1 MKRQRHNPLVTLT
14 VTQISLSRNKIILA
28 KVQRR
33 WLIAKFFADC
43 LEIQWFDCIFAATV
57 LATPLNDAYH
67 GGTSFLYMYMKYDK
81 QPIAL
86 SQQLKLLEQRGLMIQ
101 NEETALSQ
109 LQSISYFRLAS
120 YWHSMEV
127 PNSDKHQFLPDSDF
141 DDVIELYQFD
151 KKLRTLVFTSI
162 QDIEIALRTRIIQ
175 CFSLK
180 YGAFWF
186 MGARLFKNENIF
198 ATCLE
203 NIQKEVNRSNEDFL
217 KEHFKKYDEPSLPPV
232 WKTME
237 VVSFGT
243 LSKLYCNFNDTGV
256 KKQVARSF
264 GLPQYLYLESWM
276 KCASVL
282 RNYCAHHARLWNR
295 RFPIMPQLP
304 KRLPLK
310 WIDTSHIRPIKL
322 YAQLCC
328 LAYLEQSINPNS
340 QFKSG
345 IKALLANT
353 PQTTLKAMGFPA
365 NWREEALW
373 KD

>member
-1 MKRQRHNPLVTLT
+1 MIIWKFSDSIV
-14 VTQISLSRNKIILA
+14 SLQQQFSPRLSTMRTTA
-28 KVQRR
+28 GLR
-33 WLIAKFFADC
+33 
-43 LEIQWFDCIFAATV
+43 
-57 LATPLNDAYH
+57 
-67 GGTSFLYMYMKYDK
+67 FLYVYMKYDK

-86 SQQLKLLEQRGLMIQ
+86 LQQLKLLEQRGLIIQ
-101 NEETALSQ
+101 NEEIALSQ

-127 PNSDKHQFLPDSDF
+127 PNSDKHQFLPNSNF

-186 MGARLFKNENIF
+186 MDVRLFKNESIF
-198 ATCLE
+198 AACLE

-237 VVSFGT
+237 VISFGT

-256 KKQVARSF
+256 KKQVAKSF

-310 WIDTSHIRPIKL
+310 WIGTNCIRPIKL

-328 LAYLEQSINPNS
+328 LAYWEQSISPNS

-345 IKALLANT
+345 IKTLLSHT

-365 NWREEALW
+365 NWREEPLW

>member
-1 MKRQRHNPLVTLT
+1 MMSHR
-14 VTQISLSRNKIILA
+14 
-28 KVQRR
+28 
-33 WLIAKFFADC
+33 C
-43 LEIQWFDCIFAATV
+43 L
-57 LATPLNDAYH
+57 
-67 GGTSFLYMYMKYDK
+67 LY
-81 QPIAL
+81 
-86 SQQLKLLEQRGLMIQ
+86 
-101 NEETALSQ
+101 
-109 LQSISYFRLAS
+109 
-120 YWHSMEV
+120 
-127 PNSDKHQFLPDSDF
+127 
-141 DDVIELYQFD
+141 
-151 KKLRTLVFTSI
+151 
-162 QDIEIALRTRIIQ
+162 
-175 CFSLK
+175 
-180 YGAFWF
+180 
-186 MGARLFKNENIF
+186 
-198 ATCLE
+198 
-203 NIQKEVNRSNEDFL
+203 
-217 KEHFKKYDEPSLPPV
+217 KKYDEPSLPPV

-237 VVSFGT
+237 VISFGT

-256 KKQVARSF
+256 KKQVAKSF

-322 YAQLCC
+322 YAQLCS

-345 IKALLANT
+345 IKTLLSNT

-365 NWREEALW
+365 NWREEPLW

>member
-1 MKRQRHNPLVTLT
+1 MIIWKFSDSIV
-14 VTQISLSRNKIILA
+14 SLQQQFSPRLSTMRTTA
-28 KVQRR
+28 GLR
-33 WLIAKFFADC
+33 
-43 LEIQWFDCIFAATV
+43 
-57 LATPLNDAYH
+57 
-67 GGTSFLYMYMKYDK
+67 FLYVYMKYDK

-86 SQQLKLLEQRGLMIQ
+86 LQQLKLLEQRGLIIQ
-101 NEETALSQ
+101 NEEIALSQ

-127 PNSDKHQFLPDSDF
+127 PNSDKHQFLPNSNF

-186 MGARLFKNENIF
+186 MDVRLFKNESIF
-198 ATCLE
+198 AACLE

-237 VVSFGT
+237 VISFGT

-256 KKQVARSF
+256 KKQVAKSF

-310 WIDTSHIRPIKL
+310 WIGTNCIRPIKL

-328 LAYLEQSINPNS
+328 LAYWEQSINPNS

-345 IKALLANT
+345 IKTLLSHT

-365 NWREEALW
+365 NWREEPLW

>member
-1 MKRQRHNPLVTLT
+1 M
-14 VTQISLSRNKIILA
+14 
-28 KVQRR
+28 
-33 WLIAKFFADC
+33 
-43 LEIQWFDCIFAATV
+43 EIQQFDCIFALTV

-67 GGTSFLYMYMKYDK
+67 GETSFLYVYMKYDK

-86 SQQLKLLEQRGLMIQ
+86 PQQLRLLEQRGLIIQ
-101 NEETALSQ
+101 NEEIALSQ
-109 LQSISYFRLAS
+109 LQSISYFRLAN

-127 PNSDKHQFLPDSDF
+127 PNSDKHQFLPDSNF
-141 DDVIELYQFD
+141 DNVIELYQFD

-186 MGARLFKNENIF
+186 MDARLFKNEKIF

-232 WKTME
+232 WKTIE
-237 VVSFGT
+237 VISFGT

-256 KKQVARSF
+256 KKQVAKSF

-304 KRLPLK
+304 KKLPLK

-322 YAQLCC
+322 YAQLCY

-340 QFKSG
+340 QFKG
-345 IKALLANT
+345 RITALLSDN
-353 PQTTLKAMGFPA
+353 PQATSKSMGFPA
-365 NWREEALW
+365 NWREEPLW

>member
-1 MKRQRHNPLVTLT
+1 MRTTARL
-14 VTQISLSRNKIILA
+14 R
-28 KVQRR
+28 
-33 WLIAKFFADC
+33 
-43 LEIQWFDCIFAATV
+43 
-57 LATPLNDAYH
+57 
-67 GGTSFLYMYMKYDK
+67 FLYVYMKYDK

-86 SQQLKLLEQRGLMIQ
+86 PQQLRLLEQRGLIIQ
-101 NEETALSQ
+101 NEEIALSQ
-109 LQSISYFRLAS
+109 LQSISYFRLAN

-127 PNSDKHQFLPDSDF
+127 PNSDKHQFLPNSNF
-141 DDVIELYQFD
+141 DNVIELYQFD

-186 MGARLFKNENIF
+186 MDARLFKNEKIF

-237 VVSFGT
+237 VISFGT

-256 KKQVARSF
+256 KKQVAKSF

-304 KRLPLK
+304 KRLPLE

-340 QFKSG
+340 QFKG
-345 IKALLANT
+345 KI
-353 PQTTLKAMGFPA
+353 TTLLSDNPQATLKSMGIPA
-365 NWREEALW
+365 NWREEPLW
-373 KD
+373 KG

>member
-1 MKRQRHNPLVTLT
+1 MIIWKFSDSIV
-14 VTQISLSRNKIILA
+14 SLQQQFSPRLSTMRTTA
-28 KVQRR
+28 GLR
-33 WLIAKFFADC
+33 
-43 LEIQWFDCIFAATV
+43 
-57 LATPLNDAYH
+57 
-67 GGTSFLYMYMKYDK
+67 FLYVYMKYDK

-86 SQQLKLLEQRGLMIQ
+86 LQQLKLLEQRGLIIQ
-101 NEETALSQ
+101 NEEIALSQ

-127 PNSDKHQFLPDSDF
+127 PNSDKHQFLPNSNF

-186 MGARLFKNENIF
+186 MDVRLFKNESIF
-198 ATCLE
+198 AACLE

-237 VVSFGT
+237 VISFGT

-256 KKQVARSF
+256 KKQVAKSF

-310 WIDTSHIRPIKL
+310 WIGTNCIRPIKL

-328 LAYLEQSINPNS
+328 LAYWEQSINPNS

-345 IKALLANT
+345 IKTLLSHT
-353 PQTTLKAMGFPA
+353 PQTTLKAMGFPV
-365 NWREEALW
+365 NWREEPLW